1 VWEFSLEKPDSDG
14 SVILRSIL
22 DNQHYPYS
30 FIAPY
35 PNPTAEIDGP
45 LVRGPFLLDRLT
57 PDSFESI
64 TAGEAWN
71 AIDVFLR
78 EWDPPATREELD
90 IDALVG
96 DVIDTADEI
105 FRPKAFRS

>member
-1 VWEFSLEKPDSDG
+1 LKSEV
-14 SVILRSIL
+14 
-22 DNQHYPYS
+22 
-30 FIAPY
+30 
-35 PNPTAEIDGP
+35 
-45 LVRGPFLLDRLT
+45 